1 MEVKQTTI
9 RRWTK
14 AEIAFVRQNS
24 TKMSVGELAARL
36 VRSEMSVKL
45 YMFRHGISRHQQVK
59 RNLMREMVSIKIDAA
74 YFHPTREFYQAV
86 KISQVKFQQIWQGYR
101 QATNEEMAA
110 VARHLRLTRDELI
123 KFMQSRQLDLFEDL

>member
-1 MEVKQTTI
+1 
-9 RRWTK
+9 
-14 AEIAFVRQNS
+14 
-24 TKMSVGELAARL
+24 
-36 VRSEMSVKL
+36 
-45 YMFRHGISRHQQVK
+45 
-59 RNLMREMVSIKIDAA
+59 MREMVSIKIDAA

-123 KFMQSRQLDLFEDL
+123 KFMQSRQLDLLEDLSGNENGLLDDASLKYIKIYANKIGRLYGHVGNLQ